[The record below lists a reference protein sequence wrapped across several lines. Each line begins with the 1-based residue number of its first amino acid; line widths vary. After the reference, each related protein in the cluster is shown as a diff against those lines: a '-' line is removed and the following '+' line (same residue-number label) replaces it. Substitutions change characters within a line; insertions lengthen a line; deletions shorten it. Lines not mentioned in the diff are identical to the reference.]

1 MTIEVQ
7 LREKLRKT
15 ERYSRAPARLATEAV
30 LERVRTHLGELE
42 RRDPVS
48 LARIRSGKIGDEATE
63 DRPRDKRTKL
73 LDRSMSRRIL
83 AASRW
88 ASAVADAQQSACR

>member
-7 LREKLRKT
+7 LRKKLRKT

-48 LARIRSGKIGDEATE
+48 LARIGPGS
-63 DRPRDKRTKL
+63 
-73 LDRSMSRRIL
+73 
-83 AASRW
+83 
-88 ASAVADAQQSACR
+88 